1 MRFSS
6 DSISESSIDERRVIS
21 CTASAELDR
30 TEASGGGGS
39 DCRLDGSDRLDD

>member
-1 MRFSS
+1 M
-6 DSISESSIDERRVIS
+6 EERRVIS

-39 DCRLDGSDRLDD
+39 DCRLDGSDRREPGSDGDRP